1 MWSALIRETGD
12 AADATTIA
20 TSSATHGSVSGVC
33 HCGRRRDATIAAPH
47 AANATEQRGF
57 ERGDRLAR
65 QADERLGQFEWRD
78 KRQQCHA
85 AE

>member
-1 MWSALIRETGD
+1 MRETGD

-20 TSSATHGSVSGVC
+20 TSSASHGSVSGVC

-47 AANATEQRGF
+47 PANASSSAASSVEIDWRK
-57 ERGDRLAR
+57 
-65 QADERLGQFEWRD
+65 ADERLGQLEGRD
-78 KRQQCHA
+78 KSQQGHA